1 VIWGKAG
8 RLRGWSWVG
17 WTSAPGY
24 AYRRVRSK
32 GTGAIGL
39 MSFIKEAGRK
49 LGIGKAEATQPEG
62 SPVPDT
68 PAADALKAEIKSL
81 GLNVK
86 DLAVD
91 VDGDTVKVSGTTP
104 DQATK
109 EKLVVA
115 LGNVAGVAAVDESVT
130 AEKVE
135 AEAVIYVVKKGDT
148 LSAIAQ
154 KQYGKASKY
163 MKIFEANRPMLKDPD
178 KIYPGQALRIPPDA

>member
-1 VIWGKAG
+1 M
-8 RLRGWSWVG
+8 
-17 WTSAPGY
+17 
-24 AYRRVRSK
+24 
-32 GTGAIGL
+32 GL

-62 SPVPDT
+62 SPVPET
-68 PAADALKAEIKSL
+68 PAADALKAEVDKL
-81 GLNVK
+81 GLDVK
-86 DLAVD
+86 DLKVD

-115 LGNVAGVAAVDESVT
+115 LGNVAGVAAVDDSVT
-130 AEKVE
+130 AEKAE
-135 AEAVIYVVKKGDT
+135 PEAVIYVVKKGDT

-163 MKIFEANRPMLKDPD
+163 KAIFEANRPMLKDPD
-178 KIYPGQALRIPPDA
+178 KIYPGQALRIPPD

>member
-1 VIWGKAG
+1 M
-8 RLRGWSWVG
+8 
-17 WTSAPGY
+17 
-24 AYRRVRSK
+24 
-32 GTGAIGL
+32 GL
-39 MSFIKEAGRK
+39 ISFIKEAGRK
-49 LGIGKAEATQPEG
+49 LGIGSAEATQPEG
-62 SPVPDT
+62 SAVPDT
-68 PAADALKAEIKSL
+68 PTVDALKAEIKSL

-91 VDGDTVKVSGTTP
+91 VQGDTVKVSGSTP

-130 AEKVE
+130 ADKAE

-154 KQYGKASKY
+154 KHYGKASKY

-178 KIYPGQALRIPPDA
+178 KIYPGQSLRIPPET

>member
-1 VIWGKAG
+1 M
-8 RLRGWSWVG
+8 
-17 WTSAPGY
+17 
-24 AYRRVRSK
+24 
-32 GTGAIGL
+32 GL

-115 LGNVAGVAAVDESVT
+115 LGNVAGVATVDESVT

-163 MKIFEANRPMLKDPD
+163 TKIFEANRPMLKDPD

>member
-1 VIWGKAG
+1 M
-8 RLRGWSWVG
+8 
-17 WTSAPGY
+17 
-24 AYRRVRSK
+24 
-32 GTGAIGL
+32 GL

-62 SPVPDT
+62 SAVPDT

-91 VDGDTVKVSGTTP
+91 VDGDTVKVAGTTP

-135 AEAVIYVVKKGDT
+135 PEAVIYVVKKGDT

-163 MKIFEANRPMLKDPD
+163 TKIFEANRPMLKDPD

>member
-1 VIWGKAG
+1 M
-8 RLRGWSWVG
+8 
-17 WTSAPGY
+17 
-24 AYRRVRSK
+24 
-32 GTGAIGL
+32 GL

-130 AEKVE
+130 PRR
-135 AEAVIYVVKKGDT
+135 
-148 LSAIAQ
+148 S
-154 KQYGKASKY
+154 SP
-163 MKIFEANRPMLKDPD
+163 R
-178 KIYPGQALRIPPDA
+178 R

>member
-1 VIWGKAG
+1 M
-8 RLRGWSWVG
+8 
-17 WTSAPGY
+17 
-24 AYRRVRSK
+24 
-32 GTGAIGL
+32 GL

-62 SPVPDT
+62 SAVPDT

-135 AEAVIYVVKKGDT
+135 PKAVIYVVKKGDT

-163 MKIFEANRPMLKDPD
+163 TKIFEANRPMLKDPD

>member
-1 VIWGKAG
+1 M
-8 RLRGWSWVG
+8 
-17 WTSAPGY
+17 
-24 AYRRVRSK
+24 
-32 GTGAIGL
+32 GL
-39 MSFIKEAGRK
+39 ISFIKEAGRK
-49 LGIGKAEATQPEG
+49 LGIGSVEATQPEG
-62 SPVPDT
+62 SAVPDT
-68 PAADALKAEIKSL
+68 PTVDALKAEIKSL

-91 VDGDTVKVSGTTP
+91 VDGDTVKVSGTAP

-130 AEKVE
+130 AEKAE
-135 AEAVIYVVKKGDT
+135 AEAAIYVVRKGDT

-154 KQYGKASKY
+154 KHYGKASKY

-178 KIYPGQALRIPPDA
+178 KIYPGQSLRIPPEA

>member
-1 VIWGKAG
+1 M
-8 RLRGWSWVG
+8 
-17 WTSAPGY
+17 
-24 AYRRVRSK
+24 
-32 GTGAIGL
+32 GL

-62 SPVPDT
+62 SPMPET
-68 PAADALKAEIKSL
+68 PAADALKAEVDKL
-81 GLNVK
+81 GLDVK
-86 DLAVD
+86 DLKVD

-115 LGNVAGVAAVDESVT
+115 LGNVAGVAAVDDSVT
-130 AEKVE
+130 AEKAE
-135 AEAVIYVVKKGDT
+135 PEAVIYVVKKGDT

-163 MKIFEANRPMLKDPD
+163 KATLEANRPMLKDPD
-178 KIYPGQALRIPPDA
+178 RIYPGQALRIPPD